1 MLPAAVYT
9 DPNGLAGLKAAV
21 RSDAAAAAP
30 EVARQAEAL
39 FLGELLKTLRDSG
52 FGPGLLDGPQAEMY
66 RDLLHRQLA
75 MDLSRHGGLGFAQSL
90 VGALGGDAV
99 SPPSPSPAGL
109 GRLPPGVST
118 LPPVGR
124 PPATGSVTGG
134 YESPAAFVTDLW
146 PHAQRVGRALGID
159 GRVILAQAALETGW
173 GERMARTPD
182 GRPSHNL
189 FGIKAHGWGGAVTSV
204 PTLEFRDGTVQR
216 EVAQFR
222 AYRSPAEAFD
232 DYARFLTDNPRYRQA
247 LAAGDAAGFARGLQA
262 AGYATDPDYANKILG
277 VMASPL
283 LADLDGET
291 AAGARA

>member
-52 FGPGLLDGPQAEMY
+52 FGPGLLDGPQAQMY

-75 MDLSRHGGLGFAQSL
+75 MDLSQHGGLGFAQSL
-90 VGALGGDAV
+90 VGALGGEAA
-99 SPPSPSPAGL
+99 SPARSPADL
-109 GRLPPGVST
+109 GSLPRGVSGLPP
-118 LPPVGR
+118 LAR
-124 PPATGSVTGG
+124 PPGAASAGGG
-134 YESPAAFVTDLW
+134 YESPAAFVTQLW

-189 FGIKAHGWGGAVTSV
+189 FGIKAHGWGGAVTTV
-204 PTLEFRDGTVQR
+204 PTLEFRDGALQR

-222 AYRSPAEAFD
+222 AYGSPAEAFD
-232 DYARFLTDNPRYRQA
+232 DYLRFLTDNPRYRQA
-247 LAAGDAAGFARGLQA
+247 LAAGDATGFARGLQA
-262 AGYATDPDYANKILG
+262 AGYATDPDYADKILG

-283 LADLDGET
+283 LADLDGDT

>member
-1 MLPAAVYT
+1 
-9 DPNGLAGLKAAV
+9 
-21 RSDAAAAAP
+21 
-30 EVARQAEAL
+30 VARQAEAL
-39 FLGELLKTLRDSG
+39 FLGELLKTLRSSG

-75 MDLSRHGGLGFAQSL
+75 MDLSQHGGLGFAQSL
-90 VGALGGDAV
+90 VGALGGDAA
-99 SPPSPSPAGL
+99 SPSLSTASLGGL
-109 GRLPPGVST
+109 PRGVST

-124 PPATGSVTGG
+124 PPAAASVAGG

-146 PHAQRVGRALGID
+146 PHAQRVGQALGID

-189 FGIKAHGWGGAVTSV
+189 FGIKAHGWGGAVTTV
-204 PTLEFRDGTVQR
+204 PTLEFRDGALQR

-222 AYRSPAEAFD
+222 AYPSPAEAFD
-232 DYARFLTDNPRYRQA
+232 DYLRFLTDNPRYRQA

-262 AGYATDPDYANKILG
+262 AGYATDPGYADKILG

-283 LADLDGET
+283 LADLDDE
-291 AAGARA
+291 ASSGARA

>member
-52 FGPGLLDGPQAEMY
+52 FGPGLLDGPQAQMY

-75 MDLSRHGGLGFAQSL
+75 MDLSQHGGLGFAQSL
-90 VGALGGDAV
+90 VGALGGEAA
-99 SPPSPSPAGL
+99 SPARSPAAL
-109 GRLPPGVST
+109 GSLPRGVST
-118 LPPVGR
+118 LPPLER
-124 PPATGSVTGG
+124 PPGAAPASGG
-134 YESPAAFVTDLW
+134 YESPSAFVTDLW
-146 PHAQRVGRALGID
+146 PHAQRVGQALGID

-189 FGIKAHGWGGAVTSV
+189 FGIKAHGWGGAVTTV
-204 PTLEFRDGTVQR
+204 PTLEFRDGALQR

-222 AYRSPAEAFD
+222 AYSSPAEAFD
-232 DYARFLTDNPRYRQA
+232 DYLRFLTDNPRYRQA

-262 AGYATDPDYANKILG
+262 AGYATDPDYADKILG

-283 LADLDGET
+283 LADLDGDT
-291 AAGARA
+291 ATGARA

>member
-39 FLGELLKTLRDSG
+39 FLGELLKTLRSSG

-75 MDLSRHGGLGFAQSL
+75 MDLSQHGGLGFAQSL
-90 VGALGGDAV
+90 VGALGGDAA
-99 SPPSPSPAGL
+99 SPSLSTASLGGL
-109 GRLPPGVST
+109 PRGVST

-124 PPATGSVTGG
+124 PPAAASVAGG

-146 PHAQRVGRALGID
+146 PHAQRVGQALGID

-173 GERMARTPD
+173 GERTPD

-189 FGIKAHGWGGAVTSV
+189 FGIKAHGWGGAVTTV
-204 PTLEFRDGTVQR
+204 PTLEFRDGALQR

-222 AYRSPAEAFD
+222 AYPSPAEAFD
-232 DYARFLTDNPRYRQA
+232 DYLRFLTDNPRYRQA

-262 AGYATDPDYANKILG
+262 AGYATDPGYADKILG

-283 LADLDGET
+283 LADLDDE
-291 AAGARA
+291 ASSGARA